1 MQGRNSCIIFER
13 GRISR
18 SLVRTNRLETVNRT
32 KVINNVALLRESL
45 SDFAPVLVVHL
56 FIKLVQHISIVKQMC
71 IQTMHETHEVILG
84 IHIVRRRADFDGDF
98 GAVKIAY

>member
-1 MQGRNSCIIFER
+1 MIFER
-13 GRISR
+13 RRISR
-18 SLVRTNRLETVNRT
+18 SLVRTNKLEIVNRT

-56 FIKLVQHISIVKQMC
+56 FIKFMQHFSIVKQMR
-71 IQTMHETHEVILG
+71 ILTMHESHEVILG